1 MTMIKSLILGSAAGM
16 IAMSGAQA
24 ADLPVKAKAVEY
36 VKVCSLYGAG
46 FYYIPG
52 TDTCLK
58 IGGFIRVDSSFNAS
72 GVYGTP
78 YFGGV
83 GLSNTRAKDYFIG
96 RVRASLQMDSR
107 TATEY
112 GVLRTFLDTKFQ
124 WSDGLA
130 ADTIAGG
137 NNEVDLAF
145 IQFAG
150 FTIGKAVSQ
159 FDTQWVLAHP
169 SISSGFTGGS
179 DNKTG
184 IPQLAYTASFGNGF
198 SATIAAETPRPY
210 RKGFIYDVNDTLGV
224 PGVTTFVD
232 STSGQMMPDFVG
244 NLRLDQAW
252 GSLHLGAAVHQVAM
266 QYNGIPGSNSA
277 TTQLTGNFE
286 DKYGFAVTGGFE
298 LKNLPTGVGDTLRG
312 DFTYANGATRYV
324 FGGTSNIPGSGFAI
338 YNGNSVSFGQYFDAV
353 FSSPGGAIVSRDLQL
368 STDFAAR
375 LFYEHYWNP
384 AWRTSLWGVYARHEN
399 TDTGNAIMMAKY
411 NNTYGGGLTGNANF
425 TVYQVGSRTAWTPVK
440 NLTFSAE
447 VSYVWLDNNIS
458 GVITPATNPYPNRNL
473 QAVGVSDQGSVVG
486 QVQAVRSF

>member
-1 MTMIKSLILGSAAGM
+1 MTMIKSLILGSAAGL

-36 VKVCSLYGAG
+36 VKICSLYGAG

-58 IGGFIRVDSSFNAS
+58 IGGFIRVDTTFNGS

-78 YFGGV
+78 YFGGA
-83 GLSNTRAKDYFIG
+83 GLSNTRNKDYFIG
-96 RVRASLQMDSR
+96 RVRANLNMDTR

-112 GVLRTFLDTKFQ
+112 GVVRTFVNTQFQ
-124 WSDGLA
+124 WSDTTDA
-130 ADTIAGG
+130 IAGG
-137 NNEVDLAF
+137 NNEVDYAF

-159 FDTQWVLAHP
+159 FDPQWVLAHP

-198 SATIAAETPRPY
+198 SATISAETPRPY
-210 RKGFIYDVNDTLGV
+210 RKGFIYDVNDALGV
-224 PGVTTFVD
+224 PGVTTFTD
-232 STSGQMMPDFVG
+232 STGGQMMPDFVG

-252 GSLHLGAAVHQVAM
+252 GSLHFAGAVHQVAA
-266 QYNGIPGSNSA
+266 QYNGIPGSGTA
-277 TTQLTGNFE
+277 TTQLTGNPE
-286 DKYGFAVTGGFE
+286 DKYGYALSGAFE
-298 LKNLPTGVGDTLRG
+298 IKNLPTGVGDSLKG
-312 DFTYANGATRYV
+312 DVTYANGAARYV

-338 YNGNSVSFGQYFDAV
+338 YNGNSVAFGQYFDAV
-353 FSSPGGAIVSRDLQL
+353 FSSPGGAIGPAELQL
-368 STDFAAR
+368 STTIGAR

-411 NNTYGGGLTGNANF
+411 RQAYGANLTGDANF
-425 TVYQVGSRTAWTPVK
+425 TVYQIGSKTSWQPVK

-447 VSYVWLDNNIS
+447 VSYAWLDSNIS
-458 GVITPATNPYPNRNL
+458 GTILPAGNTFPNKNL
-473 QAVGVSDQGSVVG
+473 QAATIGDQGTIVG
-486 QVQAVRSF
+486 QVQALRSF